1 MPRLGGTL
9 PPDVEVIFSQRV
21 LEPGS
26 IEMLRDLIIRLEGER
41 P

>member
-9 PPDVEVIFSQRV
+9 PPDVEVIFSHRV

-26 IEMLRDLIIRLEGER
+26 IEMLRDMILQLG
-41 P
+41 